1 MSFALQAP
9 NIPAMRAYIEAQGGL
24 LLMRLLG
31 QKPRPNLA
39 GSKRGRV
46 TAFSPKSRL
55 RLMRFLARIRIKN
68 VRATFMTLT
77 FRGYP
82 SNAEAKRCLHAFL
95 QIIRRDFPQ
104 ASAVWRM
111 EYQRRG
117 SAHFHLLCFDL
128 PYWDWKEILEA
139 WKRITGQVVARVDVR
154 LVRSR
159 RGVASYVSKYIAK
172 VAKGSKKPFLVYP
185 PYLHGMRKWRKGRF
199 WGYHNKK
206 ALPLGEK
213 VMGVLT
219 VTKEIKRLSN
229 AAWKIIGDKVRY
241 GSISFHLFSDHAEK
255 LARMNIEIGGL
266 FLDEWRWSQQ
276 FTEREYSDFA
286 YQDSH
291 FSKADYEKDYATVPS
306 LWSRPRSAG
315 TVQPCTKGWTSR
327 SSILSQASS

>member
-1 MSFALQAP
+1 
-9 NIPAMRAYIEAQGGL
+9 MRAYIEAQGGL

-31 QKPRPNLA
+31 QKPRPNQA

-46 TAFSPKSRL
+46 TGFSPKSRL
-55 RLMRFLARIRIKN
+55 RLMRFLARVRIKN
-68 VRATFMTLT
+68 VRATFITLT

-95 QIIRRDFPQ
+95 AQLTRSFPD

-111 EYQRRG
+111 EYQARG
-117 SAHFHLLCFDL
+117 SIHFHLLCFDL
-128 PYWDWKEILEA
+128 PYWNWKEILST
-139 WKRITGQVVARVDVR
+139 WKRITGQTVARVDVR

-159 RGVASYVSKYIAK
+159 RGVSSYVSKYIAK
-172 VAKGSKKPFLVYP
+172 VSKASKKPFLVYP

-219 VTKEIKRLSN
+219 VSKEIKRMSN

-241 GSISFHLFSDHAEK
+241 GSVSFHLFSDHAEK
-255 LARMNIEIGGL
+255 LARMNIEVGGL
-266 FLDEWRWSQQ
+266 FWDEWSWSRQ
-276 FTEREYSDFA
+276 FTEREHSDIA
-286 YQDSH
+286 YQASH
-291 FSKADYEKDYATVPS
+291 FSEADYEKDYASVPS
-306 LWSRPRSAG
+306 LWSRPSAASSS
-315 TVQPCTKGWTSR
+315 QPCTKDWTAR
-327 SSILSQASS
+327 SSFLSQTTA